1 MNWLWI
7 QNGMKSSHKILN
19 KFTENWFL
27 FAKNL
32 CIFCN
37 DLWYVDY
44 IGRTRYNCLYSP
56 LASRSDNWLRNPH
69 CHEIFVSNLID
80 QLSLKVLLF
89 ALVLQFYWTRKLFDM
104 TLIPYLDGTRN
115 FYLFI
120 LVAYRPIKNLSNVML
135 LKHILNA
142 RSVTGQLKMNV
153 IVSIDPWGT
162 SGAYQSMMSRGLLTV
177 LTNISTSFF
186 SK

>member
-1 MNWLWI
+1 MNGKKHFIKKIFQTMNWLWI
-7 QNGMKSSHKILN
+7 QNGMKSSQKILN

-56 LASRSDNWLRNPH
+56 LTSRSDNWLRNPC

-89 ALVLQFYWTRKLFDM
+89 ALVLQFCWTRKLFDM
-104 TLIPYLDGTRN
+104 TFDTLFGWYTKFLS
-115 FYLFI
+115 FYF
-120 LVAYRPIKNLSNVML
+120 
-135 LKHILNA
+135 
-142 RSVTGQLKMNV
+142 
-153 IVSIDPWGT
+153 
-162 SGAYQSMMSRGLLTV
+162 SGLP
-177 LTNISTSFF
+177 TNQKFE
-186 SK
+186 